1 MDARAFDQ
9 VCDLM
14 DRSGSSRG
22 RATGLFLALI
32 EIEHATS
39 PQAAITRIRAM
50 QEHED
55 RRAAALATE
64 ADNFAH
70 LLRAALSQA
79 SDAAPGESAGLSSRT
94 GRGV

>member
-1 MDARAFDQ
+1 MEGRDV

-22 RATGLFLALI
+22 RAAGLFLALI

-39 PQAAITRIRAM
+39 PEAAIARIRAM

-55 RRAAALATE
+55 RRAQRLATE
-64 ADNFAH
+64 ADDFARP
-70 LLRAALSQA
+70 LRAALSQA
-79 SDAAPGESAGLSSRT
+79 SDAAPGEGAGLSSRT
-94 GRGV
+94 GRGA